1 MLRRVLPGLFLVL
14 AAVTCGGRS
23 ELSSGVTRATG
34 SGGASATGS
43 GGATGTGGGGGGA
56 GPSSSMSTS
65 MDCVGTGQS
74 CTNIMCCGGSCQ
86 DGVCCVAPGEGCA
99 S

>member
-1 MLRRVLPGLFLVL
+1 VADAHAVANLGADEAASLGEGGERGLFLVL

-74 CTNIMCCGGSCQ
+74 CTTG
-86 DGVCCVAPGEGCA
+86 
-99 S
+99 